1 MKLIIAGSR
10 AFNDYEL
17 LKRETILFI
26 RSETTNPP
34 TIISGTANGADKLG
48 ERFATQF
55 NLDVLRFV
63 PDWDK
68 FGKRAGYLRNEEMAK
83 NATHCIVFWDGISKG
98 TAHMIDIA
106 RKYNLTLKIITKTKE
121 FL

>member
-1 MKLIIAGSR
+1 
-10 AFNDYEL
+10 
-17 LKRETILFI
+17 
-26 RSETTNPP
+26 
-34 TIISGTANGADKLG
+34 LG
-48 ERFATQF
+48 ERFAVQF

-98 TAHMIDIA
+98 TAHMIETA
-106 RKYNLTLKIITKTKE
+106 KKYKLNLKVVQFDKPSL
-121 FL
+121 L